1 MTGIYLII
9 AVKNKEEEIEGFM
22 RSILFKLIYGKEE
35 SIKNLIVADLDSTD
49 KTVDILTRLKSEYD
63 GLKVINWRE
72 CKDIIDNI
80 DEN

>member
-1 MTGIYLII
+1 MNGIYLII

-35 SIKNLIVADLDSTD
+35 SIKNLIVADLDSKD
-49 KTVDILTRLKSEYD
+49 KTLDILTRLQSEYD
-63 GLKVINWRE
+63 GIKVISWRD
-72 CKDIIDNI
+72 CKEIIDNI